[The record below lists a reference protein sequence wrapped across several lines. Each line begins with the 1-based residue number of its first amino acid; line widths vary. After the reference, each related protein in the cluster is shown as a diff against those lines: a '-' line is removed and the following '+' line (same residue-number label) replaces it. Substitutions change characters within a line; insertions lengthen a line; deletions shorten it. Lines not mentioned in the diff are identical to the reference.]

1 MSVTMAGVTNSSTPS
16 PMARLLRHDGSLWQP
31 VGDPLPP
38 FAHIPPDPDRL
49 LAPWAVPR
57 EPAPEA
63 GDVLSLGDHAHQL
76 MVRCDADDPLYVEL
90 ARQTMVLHSYEET
103 AAWLSEIEVWI
114 GRRLDPGRPWPTSVP
129 SGG

>member
-1 MSVTMAGVTNSSTPS
+1 MGDVSDSSTP
-16 PMARLLRHDGSLWQP
+16 PAMARLMRHDGAVWQQ
-31 VGDPLPP
+31 VGEPMPPL
-38 FAHIPPDPDRL
+38 AHIPPDPARL
-49 LAPWAVPR
+49 LAPWAVPCD
-57 EPAPEA
+57 PAPEA

-90 ARQTMVLHSYEET
+90 ERQTMVLHSSEET

-114 GRRLDPGRPWPTSVP
+114 GRRLEPGRPWPTSVP